1 MFPKNL
7 QYYKFCSYGFLKNLR
22 FFDAF
27 FLLFL
32 LEKGL
37 SYTQIGILYAV
48 REIVINLVEIPSG
61 IFADTYGRKSTL
73 AGSFVFY
80 IFSFLLFYTSNS
92 FVLFLLAFTIY
103 GIADAF
109 RSGTHKGMIM
119 DYLKLNGLNDYKIN
133 YYGHTRSCSQKGSA
147 LSALIAGFI
156 VLYYGNYQR
165 VFLLSTI
172 PYVINFLLILSYPKE
187 LNNLSINKKK
197 SHKPS
202 LRNTLLFFLHN
213 IKNSKVLSIVNTTA
227 LHSAFQKAGKDYIQP
242 VMLQVALLIPLLS
255 NLNPEKKNGL
265 FIGIFYFLI
274 FLLTAQASKY
284 AWLFNKKTKRNTAY
298 ITILYGFGFGVLAGL
313 FYLVDWWLLALLA
326 FTGIYI
332 IENIRKPV
340 LTGILA
346 DHVPNEI
353 LTSVISLESLWKT
366 IISIAFSLLLG
377 ILADT
382 WNIGWAF
389 LSLSAIILSITVLFN
404 LLVKYRK

>member
-265 FIGIFYFLI
+265 FIGIF
-274 FLLTAQASKY
+274 
-284 AWLFNKKTKRNTAY
+284 
-298 ITILYGFGFGVLAGL
+298 
-313 FYLVDWWLLALLA
+313 
-326 FTGIYI
+326 
-332 IENIRKPV
+332 
-340 LTGILA
+340 
-346 DHVPNEI
+346 
-353 LTSVISLESLWKT
+353 
-366 IISIAFSLLLG
+366 
-377 ILADT
+377 
-382 WNIGWAF
+382 
-389 LSLSAIILSITVLFN
+389 
-404 LLVKYRK
+404 